1 MVNRI
6 SVEDGSLS
14 HFDILLQKTLRYKH
28 HKQNY
33 LRSIEEG
40 LTPTGLKL
48 QKKPAYVP
56 VSKDFSIKWN
66 KVLSDAEGKLVRLL
80 LSESDKVIRKHEA
93 EIVLKIQEEQKNN
106 IENTS
111 LEKLERKHSK
121 FKERLSQKRNRKWQ
135 NLKEKNLKGLEHLL
149 LAERKSSKNFVNGAL
164 KNVKER
170 KIEEKNEVLDVSKDL
185 DMMRFGK
192 KELDEKFI
200 IGKRKYRNINC
211 AIETNKEE
219 CENLRT
225 SSQKV
230 KSPLPLSY
238 AEVTKA
244 GQMKKEVNFSELYL
258 NLLETEQT
266 NSAKMETTRP
276 TLCTNS
282 SECQNSS
289 FSLAVSNETELFS
302 TQDREFVSI
311 IVDLEN
317 LDNKSEANA
326 EVTKTGRTEKE
337 VNFSELYLNLLETEK
352 TNFSKMETTQPTLCT
367 NSSEC

>member
-1 MVNRI
+1 M
-6 SVEDGSLS
+6 D
-14 HFDILLQKTLRYKH
+14 
-28 HKQNY
+28 
-33 LRSIEEG
+33 
-40 LTPTGLKL
+40 LK
-48 QKKPAYVP
+48 
-56 VSKDFSIKWN
+56 
-66 KVLSDAEGKLVRLL
+66 
-80 LSESDKVIRKHEA
+80 
-93 EIVLKIQEEQKNN
+93 
-106 IENTS
+106 
-111 LEKLERKHSK
+111 
-121 FKERLSQKRNRKWQ
+121 
-135 NLKEKNLKGLEHLL
+135 HLL
-149 LAERKSSKNFVNGAL
+149 LAERKSSKNFVNGTL

-170 KIEEKNEVLDVSKDL
+170 KIEEMNEVLDVSKDP
-185 DMMRFGK
+185 DVTRFDK

-200 IGKRKYRNINC
+200 TDSRKYRNIKC
-211 AIETNKEE
+211 VVETNKEE
-219 CENLRT
+219 CENSRT

-230 KSPLPLSY
+230 KSLLPLSY
-238 AEVTKA
+238 AEVTKT
-244 GQMKKEVNFSELYL
+244 GRMKKEVNFSELYL

-266 NSAKMETTRP
+266 NSAKMETTQP

-367 NSSEC
+367 NSSECWNSSCSLVDSNETEFFSTQDRELASILEDLENIDNNREANATEKKTGFLGISAQIQYLIYVGKF